1 MKQGE
6 FAELGLRYKNSAGQQ
21 APDIWSC
28 GIVPLSDYVHILAAG
43 YDEQFRHEPISE
55 RMDNYCYI
63 RAKNFAQSDKMQ
75 RIACLYYTIPQLI
88 CQPDLWVNIPTDSG
102 ANFSPFP
109 KMKPGDIAAAKE
121 PFMLRNAE
129 PATGYELI
137 AQINDRTNTLNPK
150 PRGLSAVERAQLFDS
165 PLCSKCYIPMQD
177 APSPYLLKTRL
188 SINVTA
194 EEKTVYLLT
203 LTCQGC
209 QGAELL
215 LEGSRSDAELKPIH
229 FRGTVKQDGVVAEE
243 KYTFVNGFN
252 AIVTVTLQAD
262 DLSKL
267 DNPVLELT
275 CREEV
280 AGPDLALARRKRL
293 LYEPV
298 HPLLDEGKGYIKAG
312 QIILAIP
319 L

>member
-1 MKQGE
+1 
-6 FAELGLRYKNSAGQQ
+6 
-21 APDIWSC
+21 
-28 GIVPLSDYVHILAAG
+28 
-43 YDEQFRHEPISE
+43 
-55 RMDNYCYI
+55 MDNYCYI
-63 RAKNFAQSDKMQ
+63 RAKNFAQSDKTQ
-75 RIACLYYTIPQLI
+75 RIACLYYTMPQLI
-88 CQPDLWVNIPTDSG
+88 CQPDLWVTIPTDSD

-109 KMKPGDIAAAKE
+109 KMQPGAIAAAKE

-150 PRGLSAVERAQLFDS
+150 PRGLSAVQRAQLFDS
-165 PLCSKCYIPMQD
+165 PLWSKCYISMND
-177 APSPYLLKTRL
+177 APAPYLLKTRL

-194 EEKTVYLLT
+194 EEKTAYLLT

-229 FRGTVKQDGVVAEE
+229 FHTTVKQDGLVTEE

-267 DNPVLELT
+267 DNPMLNLT

-280 AGPDLALARRKRL
+280 SGPDLALAQQNGL

-298 HPLLDEGKGYIKAG
+298 NLLLDEGKGYIRAG
-312 QIILAIP
+312 QVTLAIH